1 MPHTMVNMTVDPTY
15 GAASV
20 TAIANRQSQLIQ
32 HFQSRWKKEYLTLL
46 RVYHRW
52 AGNSN
57 KQMI

>member
-1 MPHTMVNMTVDPTY
+1 MLHTVVDMTVDPTY

-32 HFQSRWKKEYLTLL
+32 HFQSRWKKEYWTLL
-46 RVYHRW
+46 SVYHRW
-52 AGNSN
+52 AGSSI